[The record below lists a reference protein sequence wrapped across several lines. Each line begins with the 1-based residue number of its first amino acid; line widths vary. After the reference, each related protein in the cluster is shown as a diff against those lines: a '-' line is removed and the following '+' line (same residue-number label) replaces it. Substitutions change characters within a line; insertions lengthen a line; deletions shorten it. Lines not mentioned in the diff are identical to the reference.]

1 MHTKHTYPS
10 LWVTFIG
17 IAAISLLS
25 GCNDD
30 TAKSSPVSTQV
41 AATVNGKE
49 ITIHRV
55 NQVLSQLPR
64 QPDKAGVQQILDRLI
79 VQELLAQKSI
89 EQQLDRNGKTI
100 SAIDMAKQSILA
112 DAYTQQLLQSIEV
125 PSERELQAYYD
136 NNPANFGER
145 MIVSYSQF
153 LLNQPKGDIN
163 ELLDKVATYEQLLS
177 TLKLNGIN
185 YQVTH
190 EMIGS
195 ERLGVDKTNMFKQL
209 NDQDIGIV
217 KLAQGD
223 VAVFF
228 LHNKFNEPISFNQ
241 AKAAIQN
248 YLTEQ
253 KRTETLTSII
263 NQLKANARIEKLG
276 EFNVAP

>member
-1 MHTKHTYPS
+1 MPTKHTHPS

-30 TAKSSPVSTQV
+30 TAKSAPVSTQV

-64 QPDKAGVQQILDRLI
+64 QPDKAGVQQILDQLI

-89 EQQLDRNGKTI
+89 ELQLDRNGKTI

-112 DAYTQQLLQSIEV
+112 DAYTQQLLQSIEA

-163 ELLDKVATYEQLLS
+163 ELLDKVTTYEQLLS
-177 TLKLNGIN
+177 TLKLNGIT
-185 YQVTH
+185 YQVAH

-228 LHNKFNEPISFNQ
+228 LHDKFNEPISFNQ